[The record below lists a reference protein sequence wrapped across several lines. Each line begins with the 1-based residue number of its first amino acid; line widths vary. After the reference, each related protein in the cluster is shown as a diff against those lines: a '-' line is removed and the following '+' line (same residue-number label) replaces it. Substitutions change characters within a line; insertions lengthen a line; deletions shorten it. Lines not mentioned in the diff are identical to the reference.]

1 MTWQAE
7 VKQIFVRNIGEYGDA
22 ATGVVVITKSVN
34 GVDVEMLKAD
44 DFTKADHVELQNI
57 INEYFGEQC
66 YNCERFKKLTKR
78 GKTMAS
84 TKQKPRSKRIKPK
97 K

>member
-7 VKQIFVRNIGEYGDA
+7 VKQVFVRKIDEYGDA
-22 ATGVVVITKSVN
+22 PTGVVVITKSVN
-34 GVDVEMLKAD
+34 GVDVEMLKSD
-44 DFTKADHVELQNI
+44 DFTKADHIELQNV

-78 GKTMAS
+78 GKTMAT
-84 TKQKPRSKRIKPK
+84 TKQKGRGKGTKPRK
-97 K
+97 